1 MNKITKLV
9 ALAMMS
15 ITRVGCGA
23 IDTNNAGVRTT
34 WDNQVKPDIVKAG
47 FFTSVISN
55 VDEWVGKEIMIE
67 LQNMTPK
74 AGDNLTMEDLDV
86 EIYYTAALD
95 AMPGLKTKY
104 ANAHVTIDNYTYPAF
119 RLVQAQGREAVYKA
133 TAELDSL
140 LIHKKRNALSK
151 TIISLLQDILNT
163 DDPGVFIITKV
174 IIKQAETDKT
184 LEESIQLAI
193 KKEKELEAKQKEVEI
208 KAQEAL
214 ANIALSDSLTP
225 NIMRLK
231 ELDAMV
237 EACNGKDGAGS
248 ENICILDFTG
258 GQTGVK
264 PLINTPARKVCNKV
278 KKP

>member
-15 ITRVGCGA
+15 ITMVGCGA
-23 IDTNNAGVRTT
+23 IDTNNAGVRTS
-34 WDNQVKPDIVKAG
+34 WDNQVKPEIVKAG
-47 FFTSVISN
+47 FFTAMISS

-67 LQNMTPK
+67 LNNMTPK

-86 EIYYTAALD
+86 EIYYETALS

-104 ANAHVTIDNYTYPAF
+104 ANAHVEVEGYTYPAYK
-119 RLVQAQGREAVYKA
+119 LVQAQGREAVYKA

-140 LIHKKRNALSK
+140 EIHKTRTALSVEIVK
-151 TIISLLQDILNT
+151 LLQDILNT
-163 DDPGVFIITKV
+163 DDAGVFTITKV
-174 IIKQAETDKT
+174 IIKQAKTDST

-193 KKEKELEAKQKEVEI
+193 KKDKELEAKSKEVAI
-208 KAQEAL
+208 KKQEAAANNVL
-214 ANIALSDSLTP
+214 ASSLTP

-231 ELDAMV
+231 ELEAMV
-237 EACNGKDGAGS
+237 SACNGIDGKGS

-258 GQTGVK
+258 GQSGVK
-264 PLINTPARKVCNKV
+264 PLINIPAR
-278 KKP
+278 